1 MRVWLKLDKV
11 RVFRE
16 KKIGKGYKFASLVKM
31 GQGKLDKV
39 RVFHE
44 KSHWYPSPYVRPMT
58 HHFLSKSRLK

>member
-16 KKIGKGYKFASLVKM
+16 KIGKGYKFASLVKM

-39 RVFHE
+39 RVFHG
-44 KSHWYPSPYVRPMT
+44 KKALVPLAAYAQ
-58 HHFLSKSRLK
+58 